1 MNSDS
6 GARRARH
13 LSCAWDSAKPAA
25 ELAQVGH
32 LGAIWERRS
41 RDQRHTATFCLAKPR
56 ELTQRMGGGGSQKVC
71 CKLRDRQ
78 ARHGR
83 VIPHIICWFQ
93 LHAGCAK
100 SFQRVMLNSPLQ
112 SYHRISQVRTR
123 SEIQWISEY
132 MTGFVADFP
141 PGRDGRREPWA
152 REMRR
157 SHESA
162 GLRCHIHSKVRAGI
176 LRVSLAFRC
185 VFDNMLAVKFAGPKD
200 CEKELQQKR
209 EAKRKT

>member
-1 MNSDS
+1 
-6 GARRARH
+6 
-13 LSCAWDSAKPAA
+13 
-25 ELAQVGH
+25 
-32 LGAIWERRS
+32 
-41 RDQRHTATFCLAKPR
+41 
-56 ELTQRMGGGGSQKVC
+56 
-71 CKLRDRQ
+71 
-78 ARHGR
+78 
-83 VIPHIICWFQ
+83 
-93 LHAGCAK
+93 
-100 SFQRVMLNSPLQ
+100 
-112 SYHRISQVRTR
+112 
-123 SEIQWISEY
+123 

-209 EAKRKT
+209 EAKRKTSAKAAQPPGADRTALLRGCIDAAFIGGSKNSSQYAPRLYFCLFAAFHQDEPQLSRDNPKASCASQLPLPTTTKQTALHTAVDKLLA